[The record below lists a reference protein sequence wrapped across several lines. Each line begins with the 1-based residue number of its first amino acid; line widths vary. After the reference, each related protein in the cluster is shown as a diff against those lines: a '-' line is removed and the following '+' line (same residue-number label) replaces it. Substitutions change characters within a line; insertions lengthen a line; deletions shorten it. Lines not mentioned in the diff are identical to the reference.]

1 MTRRVAIVTDG
12 PGWHGARL
20 KRAFQARGLKTCYVR
35 LAECRL
41 DLAAAW
47 HGIVMPGFER
57 QLPEAV
63 FVKSVPGGTLE
74 QVVWRLDVL
83 HALREVGVPVYN
95 DARAIERTVDK
106 AMTSFLLRRA
116 GVPTP
121 PTWVVESREQ
131 ARAVLDKEAA
141 AGHQVVIKPLFG
153 SRGVGLRRLG
163 AGTDMPDLA
172 EYHGVA
178 YLQRYIDSGE
188 GRWHDYRVFVVGGA
202 AVAAMRRWGT
212 SWVSNAACGARCE
225 AVALEPALARLA
237 CDAARAVEADY
248 AGVDVIV
255 DRQGDPYV
263 IEVNGMPAWR
273 SLQGATGVPIAR
285 FLVDDLVSRRS
296 SVRLEAAG

>member
-1 MTRRVAIVTDG
+1 MARRVAIVTDG

-20 KRAFQARGLKTCYVR
+20 KRAFRARGFEARYVR

-41 DLAAAW
+41 DLARSW

-83 HALREVGVPVYN
+83 HALREVGVAVYN
-95 DARAIERTVDK
+95 DARTIERTVDK

-121 PTWVVESREQ
+121 PTWVVEGREQ
-131 ARAVLDKEAA
+131 ARAILAEESA
-141 AGHQVVIKPLFG
+141 AGYHAVLKPLFG
-153 SRGVGLRRLG
+153 SRGAGLRRLG
-163 AGTDMPDLA
+163 AGDELPDLA
-172 EYHGVA
+172 EYRGVA

-188 GRWHDYRVFVVGGA
+188 GRWHDYRVFVIGGT
-202 AVAAMRRWGT
+202 AVAAMRRWGA

-225 AVALEPALARLA
+225 AVELEPALARLA
-237 CDAARAVEADY
+237 CAAARAVEADH
-248 AGVDVIV
+248 AGVDIIV
-255 DRQGDPYV
+255 DRQGDAYV
-263 IEVNGMPAWR
+263 IEVNGLPAWR
-273 SLQGATGVPIAR
+273 SLQGATRIDIAR
-285 FLVDDLVSRRS
+285 LLVDDLVVRRCGA
-296 SVRLEAAG
+296 RLEAAG

>member
-20 KRAFQARGLKTCYVR
+20 KRAFRAQGFEACYVR
-35 LAECRL
+35 LSECRL
-41 DLAAAW
+41 DLAASW

-63 FVKSVPGGTLE
+63 FVKSVPGGSLE

-83 HALREVGVPVYN
+83 HALREVGVSVYN

-131 ARAVLDKEAA
+131 ARALVDREAA
-141 AGHQVVIKPLFG
+141 AGHRVVIKPLFG
-153 SRGVGLRRLG
+153 SRGAGLRRLQ
-163 AGTDMPDLA
+163 AGSDVPDLA
-172 EYHGVA
+172 EYRGVA
-178 YLQRYIDSGE
+178 YLQRYVDSGE
-188 GRWHDYRVFVVGGA
+188 GHWHDYRVFVIGGA
-202 AVAAMRRWGT
+202 AVAAMRRWGA

-225 AVALEPALARLA
+225 AVTLEPALARLGCA
-237 CDAARAVEADY
+237 AARAVEADY
-248 AGVDVIV
+248 AGVDIIV

-263 IEVNGMPAWR
+263 IEVNGLPAWR
-273 SLQGATGVPIAR
+273 SLQSVTGVPIAR
-285 FLVDDLVSRRS
+285 FLVDDLVSRRCGTG
-296 SVRLEAAG
+296 LEATG